1 MQLGPQLFSL
11 TILWRKAHRV
21 AYLGTQMNFRRF
33 LFFSLLTGLFVCAL
47 PLAAQSYPAEKP
59 LGASAQQTPAFLK
72 NAGIDQRLNSAL
84 PLTDHFIDESGNDV
98 PLGKYFG
105 SRPVVMALV
114 YYHCGLLCPQV
125 LHGMAESLRG
135 SGFKAGDQYDVLVAS
150 FDPTDT
156 TADSVQA
163 KQRFLATLG
172 DAGSASGVHFLTGP
186 QQSITDL
193 AQAAGFHYVRV
204 PGPDGKMDQ
213 FAHSSVIM
221 IATPDGRM
229 SKYLSG
235 IDYPSRDLRL
245 ALIQASKRHI
255 GSLSDIVLLYCCNYV
270 PSTGRYSVAILRVL
284 SLAGVV
290 SVAAIL
296 LMIFL
301 LTRKP
306 KRQTS

>member
-1 MQLGPQLFSL
+1 M
-11 TILWRKAHRV
+11 
-21 AYLGTQMNFRRF
+21 
-33 LFFSLLTGLFVCAL
+33 
-47 PLAAQSYPAEKP
+47 AQHLAEKP
-59 LGASAQQTPAFLK
+59 LGASAQQTPAYLK

-84 PLTDHFIDESGNDV
+84 PLTDHFIDESGNNV
-98 PLGKYFG
+98 TLGKYFG

-135 SGFKAGDQYDVLVAS
+135 TRFNAGNQYDVLVAS
-150 FDPTDT
+150 FDPMDT
-156 TADSVQA
+156 TADSVNA
-163 KQRFLATLG
+163 KRKFLAELG
-172 DAGSASGVHFLTGP
+172 DAGTTNGVHFLTGP

-204 PGPDGKMDQ
+204 PGPDGKLDQ

-245 ALIQASKRHI
+245 ALIQASKRRI

-284 SLAGVV
+284 SLAGVIA
-290 SVAAIL
+290 VAAIL

-306 KRQTS
+306 KREVT